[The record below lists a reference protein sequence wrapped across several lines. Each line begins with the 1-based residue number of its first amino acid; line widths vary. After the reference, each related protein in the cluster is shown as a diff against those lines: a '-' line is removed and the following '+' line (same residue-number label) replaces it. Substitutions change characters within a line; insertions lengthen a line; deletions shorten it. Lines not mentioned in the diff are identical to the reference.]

1 MADKTGRRASRNSKK
16 EKGEFR
22 KHKSEK
28 TAYQKERDALK
39 RRKGSNGNYSSVSTL

>member
-1 MADKTGRRASRNSKK
+1 MAEKSNRRSSRNSKK
-16 EKGEFR
+16 EKGGFR

-39 RRKGSNGNYSSVSTL
+39 KRRGSNGNYSLEQL